1 MPITVVCHKCGTL
14 ATVPDSAAG
23 MQGKCE
29 RCGNVILVPGGI
41 VKCCCVCHVD
51 VSNTQ
56 RTKDAAGNYYC
67 TQCAKAKHHAIEAS
81 ATAKPS
87 ATPEPGSA
95 SESAICVI
103 CKADFP
109 RKSLCNFDGDLVCNA
124 CARHAGLGT
133 ASYRTKKMRWS
144 GVRLVYRCPQCQGEL
159 ESTLGEAGK
168 EDRCPQCGAA
178 FDVPGRYEKLKA
190 TRPTAVSMP
199 QGTAVAAAPAPAA
212 SQPAASPETSAGPP
226 PKAVMGKG
234 KLLAISASAVGAVL
248 ALAFM
253 INHVVTKPNTTSPQ
267 AKPATTQAN
276 AAKPAATQAVA
287 TAKAT
292 KVQAATAATKPVAAK
307 ETGGNAGAKAA
318 AARLAAEGAAKAKA
332 AAARLAAANAAKAR
346 AAQQV
351 AATAALRKKRQIL
364 RGIARLE
371 GIMARR
377 EMAIDLHFGHY
388 PAFHAYFTNDFRSDR
403 GGELSNALR
412 RAEKDGCGVGP
423 TKAEYTRLLAG
434 ERVLSDYYGSLQEVK
449 IDYELE
455 MSEIQAGQSGRKAK
469 ADSARAFKKMGAL
482 ARKVK
487 ALE

>member
-1 MPITVVCHKCGTL
+1 M
-14 ATVPDSAAG
+14 D
-23 MQGKCE
+23 
-29 RCGNVILVPGGI
+29 
-41 VKCCCVCHVD
+41 
-51 VSNTQ
+51 
-56 RTKDAAGNYYC
+56 
-67 TQCAKAKHHAIEAS
+67 
-81 ATAKPS
+81 
-87 ATPEPGSA
+87 
-95 SESAICVI
+95 
-103 CKADFP
+103 
-109 RKSLCNFDGDLVCNA
+109 
-124 CARHAGLGT
+124 
-133 ASYRTKKMRWS
+133 
-144 GVRLVYRCPQCQGEL
+144 
-159 ESTLGEAGK
+159 EAGK
-168 EDRCPQCGAA
+168 EDYCPQCGSA
-178 FDVPGRYEKLKA
+178 FEVPGRYEKFKSA
-190 TRPTAVSMP
+190 RPTTTLSLESAVPVAAWAVSDSATP
-199 QGTAVAAAPAPAA
+199 LHAAARGSGKWRTISALVVAA
-212 SQPAASPETSAGPP
+212 
-226 PKAVMGKG
+226 V
-234 KLLAISASAVGAVL
+234 LLLTFVVGYLVL
-248 ALAFM
+248 
-253 INHVVTKPNTTSPQ
+253 KPNTPPAQ
-267 AKPATTQAN
+267 AKPAITPAHV
-276 AAKPAATQAVA
+276 AKPAATQAVA

-351 AATAALRKKRQIL
+351 AATAALRKKRRIL

-371 GIMARR
+371 GVMARR

-434 ERVLSDYYGSLQEVK
+434 ERVLSDYYDSLQEVK

-469 ADSARAFKKMGAL
+469 ADSARAFEKMGAL